1 MQNGDKSDNVPVRMY
16 RSVVLTSVCQ
26 FTDPESPTVIQNSP
40 LLEVS
45 TPTRI
50 VEVDPMDIPL
60 PKDDDIDDHC
70 NEQERVEVNEE
81 SSSQSAPAED
91 FGYFNAAFDDDFDEQ
106 EEEVRKPIM
115 TFSKVRALEV
125 VRGEVNVFNE
135 EDEEMASSASSSASS
150 SSSSSSE
157 PSESGSVKNLALER
171 KEEEENVAESLPLAD
186 EDSMPQGIFEVH
198 ATQLPSPE
206 LPSMEIL
213 NSRPITPEDILA
225 SEEEVVEVVTEPV
238 KVVSSQDTLV
248 ESPSAEHQFA
258 MEQVMKERFSVEQ
271 IPTVT
276 LDSTTRSDSPFGMR
290 TPPPTPALDELT
302 ASPHALSV
310 SHSPCHTLSIV
321 KEQVDSPSVQ
331 VLVESVVVTADQQ
344 VTDFNLTP
352 ETMMSEKTE
361 TDQQHVEKTTIV
373 CVRSLRKVSRDEGT
387 QTDLSGFPGRA
398 HVSSPSVANE
408 QPTEHE
414 HQHHT
419 SITLQKTI
427 QLQVEEQEEPSS
439 TTPDVVAEAM
449 KEMPSP
455 VTDTEDVFVETADR
469 EDEEKDRD
477 DDSFYG
483 SDKEVDGEVEF
494 SHTDTSP
501 SGASSSE
508 SDAESAMRA
517 QVKAIRVNK
526 TGLY

>member
-1 MQNGDKSDNVPVRMY
+1 MQNGDNVPVRMY
-16 RSVVLTSVCQ
+16 RSVVLTSVRQ
-26 FTDPESPTVIQNSP
+26 FTDPESPTIIQNSP

-60 PKDDDIDDHC
+60 PKEDDIDENGD
-70 NEQERVEVNEE
+70 EKESVELKEE
-81 SSSQSAPAED
+81 ISSQSTPAED

-106 EEEVRKPIM
+106 EEEVCKPIM

-135 EDEEMASSASSSASS
+135 EDEEMASSTSSSSS
-150 SSSSSSE
+150 DSSSSSSE

-171 KEEEENVAESLPLAD
+171 KEEENSTEALPAVD
-186 EDSMPQGIFEVH
+186 DNSIHSVFEVH
-198 ATQLPSPE
+198 AAQLPSPE

-225 SEEEVVEVVTEPV
+225 SEEEVIEVVAEPV
-238 KVVSSQDTLV
+238 QVVNSQDTLA

-271 IPTVT
+271 MPTVT
-276 LDSTTRSDSPFGMR
+276 LDPTSRSDSPFGMR
-290 TPPPTPALDELT
+290 TPPPTPAHDELT
-302 ASPHALSV
+302 ASPHSPSV
-310 SHSPCHTLSIV
+310 SHSPCHTLTII
-321 KEQVDSPSVQ
+321 KEQADNPPEQ
-331 VLVESVVVTADQQ
+331 VVVESAVVTADQP
-344 VTDFNLTP
+344 VTDSNLSSVTVV
-352 ETMMSEKTE
+352 SEEAE
-361 TDQQHVEKTTIV
+361 TDVSVQQQQHDEKTTV
-373 CVRSLRKVSRDEGT
+373 VSVRSSRKVSRDEGT
-387 QTDLSGFPGRA
+387 QTDLSGFPGRVHA
-398 HVSSPSVANE
+398 SSPSVANE
-408 QPTEHE
+408 QPTEHD

-419 SITLQKTI
+419 SITQQKTI
-427 QLQVEEQEEPSS
+427 PLQVEEQEETSR
-439 TTPDVVAEAM
+439 TTPDLVAEA
-449 KEMPSP
+449 KQDELPSP
-455 VTDTEDVFVETADR
+455 VSPDSEDVFIETVDR
-469 EDEEKDRD
+469 QDEEKDRD

-508 SDAESAMRA
+508 SDAESTMRA
-517 QVKAIRVNK
+517 QVKPK
-526 TGLY
+526 GDKQS